1 MSTLLAEYPDLNHK
15 LTNKNFLPKHNL
27 YTLNIDI
34 NTIFTS
40 YLTANLNLAL
50 LSVNLNY
57 RLIYSHFRDTI
68 TMLNKIL
75 SGLIL
80 LVLLGCEHEQKNVAL
95 GTLERD
101 RIAHTATV
109 SEVITALP
117 VVAGTKVIKGMVLV
131 KLDDDLQA
139 ASVAKARAQVQQAQA
154 TLNKAH
160 NGARSEEVAAAKANV
175 AGAKAALAKSMA
187 NYTRVK
193 SLMAA
198 NLTSQAALDDALA
211 NRDEHLAALN
221 NTQEQLLQLING
233 TRIEDLAIA
242 EAVLTSS
249 LAMLA
254 SEEKKL
260 SNLTITAKRDGI
272 LDNLP
277 WNLGERVTAGSPVA
291 IVLAGKAPFAR
302 VYIPEPYRVHVNIG
316 DSLTVHVD
324 GIVKPIVGNVR
335 WIATEPA
342 FTPYYA
348 LNQAERANL
357 MYLAEIM
364 LPDSAS
370 DLPSG
375 IPAQVV
381 LPLVTVLSER

>member
-1 MSTLLAEYPDLNHK
+1 
-15 LTNKNFLPKHNL
+15 
-27 YTLNIDI
+27 
-34 NTIFTS
+34 
-40 YLTANLNLAL
+40 
-50 LSVNLNY
+50 
-57 RLIYSHFRDTI
+57 
-68 TMLNKIL
+68 MLNKIL
-75 SGLIL
+75 ISFIL
-80 LVLLGCEHEQKNVAL
+80 LLFVGCSHEQENVAL

-109 SEVITALP
+109 SEVITDLP
-117 VVAGTKVIKGMVLV
+117 IAAGSKVTKGMVLV
-131 KLDDDLQA
+131 KLDDDLQK

-154 TLNKAH
+154 TLTKAH
-160 NGARSEEVAAAKANV
+160 NGARAEEVAAAKANV

-187 NYTRVK
+187 NYTRAK
-193 SLMAA
+193 SLIKA
-198 NLTSQAALDDALA
+198 NLTSQAALDDAIA
-211 NRDEHLAALN
+211 SRDENLATLSS
-221 NTQEQLLQLING
+221 TQEQLLQLING

-242 EAVLTSS
+242 EAVLASNI
-249 LAMLA
+249 AMLS

-277 WNLGERVTAGSPVA
+277 WNLGERVTAGSP
-291 IVLAGKAPFAR
+291 ILGK
-302 VYIPEPYRVHVNIG
+302 
-316 DSLTVHVD
+316 
-324 GIVKPIVGNVR
+324 VR

-364 LPDSAS
+364 LPDNTS

-381 LPLVTVLSER
+381 LPLVTGLSER

>member
-1 MSTLLAEYPDLNHK
+1 
-15 LTNKNFLPKHNL
+15 
-27 YTLNIDI
+27 
-34 NTIFTS
+34 
-40 YLTANLNLAL
+40 
-50 LSVNLNY
+50 
-57 RLIYSHFRDTI
+57 
-68 TMLNKIL
+68 MLNKIL
-75 SGLIL
+75 ISFVFL
-80 LVLLGCEHEQKNVAL
+80 LCTGCSHEQENVAL

-109 SEVITALP
+109 SEVITDLP
-117 VVAGTKVIKGMVLV
+117 ITAGSEVIKGTVLV
-131 KLDDDLQA
+131 RLDDDLQK

-154 TLNKAH
+154 TLDKAH
-160 NGARSEEVAAAKANV
+160 NGARTEEVAAAKANV
-175 AGAKAALAKSMA
+175 AGAKAALAKSSA
-187 NYTRVK
+187 NYTRAK
-193 SLMAA
+193 SLIKA
-198 NLTSQAALDDALA
+198 NLTSQATLDDALA
-211 NRDEHLAALN
+211 NRDKDLATLS

-242 EAVLTSS
+242 EAVLASNI
-249 LAMLA
+249 AMLA

-302 VYIPEPYRVHVNIG
+302 VYIPEPYRVNVKVG
-316 DSLTVHVD
+316 DSLAVHVD
-324 GIVKPIVGNVR
+324 GLAKSIFGNVR

-357 MYLAEIM
+357 MYLAEIL
-364 LPDSAS
+364 LPDSAA

-381 LPLVTVLSER
+381 LPIITDLSER

>member
-1 MSTLLAEYPDLNHK
+1 
-15 LTNKNFLPKHNL
+15 
-27 YTLNIDI
+27 
-34 NTIFTS
+34 
-40 YLTANLNLAL
+40 
-50 LSVNLNY
+50 
-57 RLIYSHFRDTI
+57 
-68 TMLNKIL
+68 MLNKIL
-75 SGLIL
+75 ISFIL
-80 LVLLGCEHEQKNVAL
+80 LLFVGCSHEQENVAL

-109 SEVITALP
+109 SEVITDLP
-117 VVAGTKVIKGMVLV
+117 IAAGSKVTKGMVLV
-131 KLDDDLQA
+131 KLDDDLQK

-154 TLNKAH
+154 TLTKAH
-160 NGARSEEVAAAKANV
+160 NGARAEEVAAAKANV

-187 NYTRVK
+187 NYTRAK
-193 SLMAA
+193 SLIKA
-198 NLTSQAALDDALA
+198 NLTSQAALDDAIA
-211 NRDEHLAALN
+211 SRDENLATLSS
-221 NTQEQLLQLING
+221 TQEQLLQLING

-242 EAVLTSS
+242 EAVLASNI
-249 LAMLA
+249 AMLS

-302 VYIPEPYRVHVNIG
+302 VYIPGPYRVHIKVG
-316 DSLTVHVD
+316 DPLAVHVD
-324 GIVKPIVGNVR
+324 GLAKPILGKVR

-364 LPDSAS
+364 LPDNTS

-381 LPLVTVLSER
+381 LPLVTGLSER